1 MTTGKFSSD
10 FNRRTFLKCSAL
22 STLALATP
30 SLGVQKGPIRIVV
43 AGIFQEANTMRGDT
57 TKLSD
62 STIKRGEEII
72 RSNTGVRDY
81 IGGMID
87 AAPRVGA
94 ELVPVFAAR
103 GGPGP
108 FEQDAYE
115 VLVNELIERT
125 VSTPNVSGIALP
137 LHGAGVVEGIGS
149 LEADLCGRLRAA
161 VGPNIPMAASFDL
174 HGNVTQDTGKYLSGA
189 FCVHDNP
196 HVDTFERGQDVV
208 KLLHRNATEGLTSQV
223 YIERLPMLLAPLTTF
238 VGPAEKIKQLCR
250 KVEQEDGI
258 IACSFFH
265 GFPYVDGQWVGSS
278 VVVVA
283 KNRMLA
289 ESRARRMA
297 KVIWDMREQLRPQ
310 LTDPPTAIARAL
322 KEARWP
328 TVLLDSSDNPG
339 GDCPGDSTYLLRAM
353 IEANLTDTCFAAI
366 NDREVAAQ
374 AHSAGR
380 GSHIRVNLG
389 GKTFP
394 IQGKPIAAEAT
405 VLSLSDGKFRRTK
418 PRGCG
423 IIGRPRALRGPQNR
437 RYRSLGY
444 IQTISA
450 LRPGSSRASRHRFHE
465 AQNRS
470 FEVNQQM
477 ARGLQGGCGEYHR
490 RYARLYE

>member
-1 MTTGKFSSD
+1 
-10 FNRRTFLKCSAL
+10 
-22 STLALATP
+22 
-30 SLGVQKGPIRIVV
+30 
-43 AGIFQEANTMRGDT
+43 
-57 TKLSD
+57 
-62 STIKRGEEII
+62 
-72 RSNTGVRDY
+72 
-81 IGGMID
+81 
-87 AAPRVGA
+87 
-94 ELVPVFAAR
+94 
-103 GGPGP
+103 
-108 FEQDAYE
+108 
-115 VLVNELIERT
+115 
-125 VSTPNVSGIALP
+125 
-137 LHGAGVVEGIGS
+137 
-149 LEADLCGRLRAA
+149 
-161 VGPNIPMAASFDL
+161 
-174 HGNVTQDTGKYLSGA
+174 
-189 FCVHDNP
+189 
-196 HVDTFERGQDVV
+196 
-208 KLLHRNATEGLTSQV
+208 
-223 YIERLPMLLAPLTTF
+223 
-238 VGPAEKIKQLCR
+238 
-250 KVEQEDGI
+250 
-258 IACSFFH
+258 
-265 GFPYVDGQWVGSS
+265 
-278 VVVVA
+278 
-283 KNRMLA
+283 
-289 ESRARRMA
+289 MA